1 MASKNLLKD
10 SKAYYKN
17 NDYYEIFSKAEDSE
31 FKVGRYLESKAKG
44 KIVLDAGCGTGK
56 FLKVLENSSKQ
67 YVGIDLSLQQ
77 LEKAKEKS
85 TSLTSR
91 FIHSNLS
98 NIPLADASID
108 LIVSCWVLGTIP
120 DLSEREKCLTELRRV
135 VKPGGSIILVEN
147 DEFSEFEEVRGRN
160 EDLRT
165 RKYNDWI
172 LIKNFLINKKINT
185 SFSFETVSQAK
196 KCFDVIYG
204 KEVSSKINKRKIEH
218 KIIIFKWDK
227 NLL

>member
-10 SKAYYKN
+10 SKAYYED
-17 NDYYEIFSKAEDSE
+17 NDYYEVFSRAEDSE
-31 FKVGRYLESKAKG
+31 FKVGHYLEKLAKG

-56 FLKVLENSSKQ
+56 FLKILEDSSKQ
-67 YVGIDLSLQQ
+67 YIGIDLSLKQ

-85 TSLTSR
+85 SSAISNFLP
-91 FIHSNLS
+91 SNLS

-108 LIVSCWVLGTIP
+108 LIVSCWVLGTIT

-135 VKPGGSIILVEN
+135 LKPGGSIILVEN
-147 DEFSEFEEVRGRN
+147 GEESEFEEVRGRN
-160 EDLRT
+160 KDLRT

-172 LIKNFLINKKINT
+172 LSKNFLIDKKINT
-185 SFSFETVSQAK
+185 YFSFETESQAK

-204 KEVSSKINKRKIEH
+204 KEVSSKINKSKIEH